1 MANPV
6 LNTVVPNTT
15 LESAPVDKPATI
27 IVVEEKPAVTTVVQE
42 MKAVTETV
50 VPTPSRVG
58 SNAWFKQQFALSA
71 LLKAG
76 ITLSILGFIP
86 GAWMVGLPLLTIYGL
101 MKRET
106 VAEGIR
112 RFFSFRKDSQTADV
126 PQNLG
131 EKTADF
137 LITYYAGI
145 LRWFA
150 TFMLFFTMPIG
161 FGIFAAYGLFRFTTN
176 EWLDIFQKRCS
187 DIYQFVISSINRF
200 VRDASFQS
208 KMILGGTV
216 AVLLGAS
223 ILMSG
228 VGILLAYSI
237 SVCQL
242 AAVLVGATAVIRDL
256 KYAVQNPG
264 IVLTQHSGKIAGT
277 FWGRWLAYRIFP
289 GQITG
294 SMGPAVGHVQSYGL
308 FSGIFS
314 SFLAP
319 EGWFIFNSGGIFGVM
334 LSRFMTFFNSIFTN
348 IFVSESIQMQGDFYG
363 IIGPSPLQLIG
374 MMLVG
379 CLVGFAV
386 EKFVDSLYNEVT
398 TDTKKVATASV
409 NNIKVANERML
420 QSLYRTRWAL
430 GFIIGTTPLML
441 AHGASQ
447 AMLLSMAGGSM
458 VGAAAIAVAGLAT
471 TLGVIYGIG
480 LGVKGL
486 ANKIRAKSAQVS
498 ASQTLTKPVDKTVKV
513 EDKQEKTV
521 APIVTAFTTEKA
533 RTKQAPIME
542 TEKPRG
548 KQAPETKKPRTKQ
561 APTDSGSPRRSPR
574 IAELNMLKAL

>member
-1 MANPV
+1 MANTNVSKEP
-6 LNTVVPNTT
+6 
-15 LESAPVDKPATI
+15 AKDKTNLP
-27 IVVEEKPAVTTVVQE
+27 
-42 MKAVTETV
+42 
-50 VPTPSRVG
+50 RVG
-58 SNAWFKQQFALSA
+58 SNAWFKQQFGFTA

-86 GAWMVGLPLLTIYGL
+86 GAWMIGLPLLTIYGL
-101 MKRET
+101 LKRET

-112 RFFSFRKDSQTADV
+112 RFFSFRKDIETADV
-126 PQNLG
+126 PKNLG

-176 EWLDIFQKRCS
+176 EWLDIFQKRCN
-187 DIYQFVISSINRF
+187 DIYNFVISSINRF

-216 AVLLGAS
+216 ALLLGLS
-223 ILMSG
+223 IFMSG
-228 VGILLAYSI
+228 VGVLLAYSI

-242 AAVLVGATAVIRDL
+242 AAVLVGVTAAVRDL
-256 KYAVQNPG
+256 KYAIQNPG
-264 IVLTQHSGKIAGT
+264 LALTQHSGKIAGT

-319 EGWFIFNSGGIFGVM
+319 EGWFIFNSGGILGVM

-363 IIGPSPLQLIG
+363 IIGPSPIQLIG

-386 EKFVDSLYNEVT
+386 EKFVDSLYNEVA
-398 TDTKKVATASV
+398 TDTKKVANASV
-409 NNIKVANERML
+409 QGVKKVNERML
-420 QSLYRTRWAL
+420 ESLYRTRWAL
-430 GFIIGTTPLML
+430 GFIIGTTPLIM
-441 AHGASQ
+441 AHSASQ
-447 AMLLSMAGGSM
+447 ALLLSIAGGSM
-458 VGAAAIAVAGLAT
+458 VGASAIAVAGLAT
-471 TLGVIYGIG
+471 TLGLIYGIG
-480 LGVKGL
+480 CGVRGL
-486 ANKIRAKSAQVS
+486 ANSIRAKRAQLTTV
-498 ASQTLTKPVDKTVKV
+498 QPLTKPVDATATKV
-513 EDKQEKTV
+513 DVVTEKAP
-521 APIVTAFTTEKA
+521 APIVTAFA
-533 RTKQAPIME
+533 AE
-542 TEKPRG
+542 TARG
-548 KQAPETKKPRTKQ
+548 KQAPAVEEAPRGKVGPTIIESPRGKQ

-574 IAELNMLKAL
+574 IADLNRLKAL

>member
-1 MANPV
+1 MTDP
-6 LNTVVPNTT
+6 
-15 LESAPVDKPATI
+15 I
-27 IVVEEKPAVTTVVQE
+27 EKPAIE
-42 MKAVTETV
+42 KAA
-50 VPTPSRVG
+50 RVG
-58 SNAWFKQQFALSA
+58 SNAWFKQQFGFTA

-76 ITLSILGFIP
+76 ITLSILGFVP
-86 GAWMVGLPLLTIYGL
+86 GAWMIGLPLLTIYGL
-101 MKRET
+101 IKRET

-112 RFFSFRKDSQTADV
+112 RFFRFRKDIETTDA
-126 PQNLG
+126 PKNLG

-176 EWLDIFQKRCS
+176 EWLDIFQQRCT
-187 DIYQFVISSINRF
+187 DIYHFALGSINRF
-200 VRDASFQS
+200 IRDASFQS

-216 AVLLGAS
+216 ALLLGIS

-237 SVCQL
+237 TVCQL
-242 AAVLVGATAVIRDL
+242 AAVLVGVTAAIRDL
-256 KYAVQNPG
+256 KYAIQNPG
-264 IVLTQHSGKIAGT
+264 LALTQHSGKIAGT

-294 SMGPAVGHVQSYGL
+294 TMGPAVGHVQSYGL

-319 EGWFIFNSGGIFGVM
+319 EGWFIFNSGGILGV
-334 LSRFMTFFNSIFTN
+334 LFSRFMTFFNSIFTN

-398 TDTKKVATASV
+398 TDTKKVAKASV
-409 NNIKVANERML
+409 QGVKAANERMRE
-420 QSLYRTRWAL
+420 SVYRTRWAI
-430 GFIIGTTPLML
+430 GFIIGTTPLIL
-441 AHGASQ
+441 AHAESQ
-447 AMLLSMAGGSM
+447 ALLLSIAGGSM
-458 VGAAAIAVAGLAT
+458 VGAGAIAVAGLAT

-480 LGVKGL
+480 YGVKSL
-486 ANKIRAKSAQVS
+486 ANKIRAKQAQVS
-498 ASQTLTKPVDKTVKV
+498 AVQPLTKPVDKTPAQIEV
-513 EDKQEKTV
+513 QS
-521 APIVTAFTTEKA
+521 EKA
-533 RTKQAPIME
+533 AQPILTVFE
-542 TEKPRG
+542 NQKAPRG
-548 KQAPETKKPRTKQ
+548 KVAPKVKTPRTKVG
-561 APTDSGSPRRSPR
+561 PSESGSPRRSPR
-574 IAELNMLKAL
+574 IAELNLLKAR